1 MDAIILAG
9 GLGTRLKEV
18 IKDLPKPMAPVNG
31 KPFLQYIL
39 DWLSSYPVKKI
50 ILSVGYKYEA
60 IKDYFGDNYGKIPI
74 EYAIENEPLGTG
86 GGIKKALEKTTENA
100 VVIIN
105 GDTYFPININELHN
119 FHINNISSVTISL
132 KRMEKFDRYGAVSLK
147 GNVITRFEEK
157 KYCENGLIN
166 GGIYMVNKEM
176 SSLMLT
182 YPDKFSFEKD
192 LLETR
197 LKTGFVQGIVF
208 DESFIDIGIP
218 EDYIKSQSILK

>member
-18 IKDLPKPMAPVNG
+18 IKDVPKPMAPVNG

-60 IKDYFGDNYGKIPI
+60 IKDYFGDNYGNIPI

-86 GGIKKALEKTTENA
+86 GGVKKALKKTTEDN

-105 GDTYFPININELHN
+105 GDTYFPININELLE
-119 FHINNISSVTISL
+119 FHIANRSSVTIAL
-132 KRMEKFDRYGAVSLK
+132 KRMGNFDRYGSISIT
-147 GNVITRFEEK
+147 GNVITKFEEK
-157 KYCENGLIN
+157 RYCKSGLIN
-166 GGIYMVNKEM
+166 GGIYMLNKEITN
-176 SSLMLT
+176 LIQN

-192 LLETR
+192 LLEKG
-197 LKTGFVQGIVF
+197 LGTGFVQGIVF

-218 EDYIKSQSILK
+218 EDYLKSQSIFK